1 MSNSLKT
8 TFEFL
13 FLGREENSFIENY
26 VYDLGDS
33 YVNGGKLFLSF
44 ELGGNLKD
52 AQMIGDLIF
61 DSIRSVFFSDFK
73 IDAYVRFEDALKEAN
88 RALNALKQE
97 KGVSDLGRMVSGSL
111 NRVVVNLKD
120 GIEMELSSKVGL
132 ILVEAR
138 YAEFDHKKEEIH
150 AIPIL
155 HEEKVVQVADGGK
168 GVEITERLKSLNVE
182 KYKKSAKLVVKKVV
196 GVIKAFG
203 SERVDLQGGKE
214 IGGRR
219 DKGIGSW
226 SKDKLIVAIVCLC
239 LVLLFGIWW
248 IKDKAETDA
257 RINSM
262 AQQLLEIKENINT
275 AVTNGQFDKAYAAEL
290 LNDAQAKALEIY
302 N

>member
-111 NRVVVNLKD
+111 NRVVVNLKE
-120 GIEMELSSKVGL
+120 GIVIVDSVLFRM
-132 ILVEAR
+132 
-138 YAEFDHKKEEIH
+138 
-150 AIPIL
+150 
-155 HEEKVVQVADGGK
+155 VAK
-168 GVEITERLKSLNVE
+168 RL
-182 KYKKSAKLVVKKVV
+182 
-196 GVIKAFG
+196 
-203 SERVDLQGGKE
+203 
-214 IGGRR
+214 
-219 DKGIGSW
+219 
-226 SKDKLIVAIVCLC
+226 
-239 LVLLFGIWW
+239 
-248 IKDKAETDA
+248 
-257 RINSM
+257 
-262 AQQLLEIKENINT
+262 
-275 AVTNGQFDKAYAAEL
+275 
-290 LNDAQAKALEIY
+290 
-302 N
+302 